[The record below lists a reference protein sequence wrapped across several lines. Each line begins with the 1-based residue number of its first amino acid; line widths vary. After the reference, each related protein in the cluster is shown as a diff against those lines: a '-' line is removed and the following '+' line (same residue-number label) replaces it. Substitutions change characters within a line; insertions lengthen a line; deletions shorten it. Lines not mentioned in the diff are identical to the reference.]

1 MRKPLSDRHSTW
13 FAKMAGSRPAM
24 TGLDLATL
32 ATLAGAVLAAAACA
46 GSDASWDLRNY
57 HLYDGYAVL
66 HGRLGVDLAPAQLQ
80 TFYAPISDA
89 AYWLLLQ
96 ALNGAPRL
104 LNVVMALPQAI
115 AVCLSWAIARCF
127 LSRPQALLSTVISAT
142 GAATV
147 STLASTMSEAPMIA
161 LDLGALWLVLRR
173 PERGFGAGMLTGI
186 AVGLKLTAAPYA
198 IGLVAASVAG
208 RFAERLPERPRIG
221 RRGMDCFVATLLGR
235 RWWARAKR
243 SPTSPNLSAPKGGE
257 GQKTPVYRPRNGSR
271 PVLELA
277 MTLRLM
283 LGVALG
289 AGLCAG
295 WWWFLLWRHYGNP
308 VFPYFN
314 DLFQSPWA
322 EPARLNDLRFMA
334 RGPLQALVYPFF
346 WALHPTTLVSELPL
360 REPRLALALI
370 AVPLALLRPCR
381 PSVPLAVFFLTS
393 LGFWE
398 AQFSIFRYLATLE
411 LLSGTLIVLAF
422 RRFSW
427 LVAPA
432 IIIATIYPNWGRTTG
447 QRAVAVGFPPV
458 PASSRVVLL
467 DPSPMAYLAAFAPP
481 GVRFIGADNNLIRPG
496 QSTRLAE
503 GVAAAIQ
510 TGSGPLWGLE
520 DAAESPGVAD
530 ATLRAFG
537 LTRGAGCQYVQSNLD
552 GNAILACPLV
562 SANSGR
568 ILSPPRLQRDAH
580 LPSSRP

>member
-1 MRKPLSDRHSTW
+1 MRISLVDLVRWRASRAL
-13 FAKMAGSRPAM
+13 AKMAGSGPAM
-24 TGLDLATL
+24 TGEFAILAALTSGVL
-32 ATLAGAVLAAAACA
+32 LAAAFA

-80 TFYAPISDA
+80 TFYAPILDA

-147 STLASTMSEAPMIA
+147 STLASTMSEAPMAA
-161 LDLGALWLVLRR
+161 LDLAALWLVLRR
-173 PERGFGAGMLTGI
+173 PERGLGAGMLAGI

-198 IGLVAASVAG
+198 IGLMAASG
-208 RFAERLPERPRIG
+208 PKRLPQL
-221 RRGMDCFVATLLGR
+221 V
-235 RWWARAKR
+235 
-243 SPTSPNLSAPKGGE
+243 
-257 GQKTPVYRPRNGSR
+257 
-271 PVLELA
+271 
-277 MTLRLM
+277 

-334 RGPLQALVYPFF
+334 RGPMQALVYPFF

-360 REPRLALALI
+360 RDPRLALALI
-370 AVPLALLRPCR
+370 AVPFALLRPGR
-381 PSVPLAVFFLTS
+381 SSVALVAFFLTS
-393 LGFWE
+393 LGLWE

-411 LLSGTLIVLAF
+411 LLSGTLIVLAL
-422 RRFSW
+422 RRLSW

-432 IIIATIYPNWGRTTG
+432 IIVATIYPNWGRTTG
-447 QRAVAVGFPPV
+447 PCAVAMGFPPI

-467 DPSPMAYLAAFAPP
+467 DPSPMSYLAAYAPP
-481 GVRFIGADNNLIRPG
+481 GVRFIGADNNLIHPG
-496 QSTRLAE
+496 QSTQLATE
-503 GVAAAIQ
+503 VAATIQ
-510 TGSGPLWGLE
+510 AGSGPLWGLE
-520 DAAESPGVAD
+520 DAAESPGIAD
-530 ATLRAFG
+530 ATLRAYG
-537 LTRGAGCQYVQSNLD
+537 LTRGAGCQHVRSNLD
-552 GNAILACPLV
+552 GSAIQACPLV

-568 ILSPPRLQRDAH
+568 SLSPPRLQTDAH
-580 LPSSRP
+580 PPSPRP